1 MKLTIEI
8 LAQELKRLGL
18 DPKIVGSEVHCFYT
32 KTAPAFRPL
41 SEIGINVRYETTLQ
55 VERQEKRQ

>member
-1 MKLTIEI
+1 MTLT
-8 LAQELKRLGL
+8 LHQLCAELKKIGL
-18 DPKIVGSEVHCFYT
+18 YPKIVGSEVHCFYT